1 MNRGKKIDEEKSTNP
16 LEEWKELNIWMDKN
30 TKERKSA
37 LLLKISELYKNQLKL
52 VSSCCCR
59 NKDHWL

>member
-16 LEEWKELNIWMDKN
+16 LEEWKQLNIWMDKN

-37 LLLKISELYKNQLKL
+37 LL
-52 VSSCCCR
+52 
-59 NKDHWL
+59 